1 MAIGII
7 RGPAGGGK
15 SQVIAAR
22 LRPGEVVID
31 FTRLYVALAG
41 VERGPDGRY
50 PVRHD
55 GDPRLALAEYV
66 RMVAVRQ
73 ASDRELSGY
82 ATTSDSRPEAV
93 ERLRDAGATGP
104 VETVDP
110 GREVVRARLADAGD
124 GRLVATVRASHR
136 QVVPMT
142 EIRCAV
148 ELRADDERRG
158 PGRLTGTL
166 LTYGEPRGDG
176 RERFAPGALRWPAD
190 GVVLRRQHSPFEPIT
205 RVVPEVRGDRV
216 VVDSPLP
223 DTKAGRDAATEV
235 RSGLFKGLSVEFRSV
250 AERYVAGVRE
260 IRRALLVGAGLV
272 DDPAYKLSRVEVR
285 ARGRRLWL

>member
-110 GREVVRARLADAGD
+110 GREVVRARLADA
-124 GRLVATVRASHR
+124 VT
-136 QVVPMT
+136 
-142 EIRCAV
+142 
-148 ELRADDERRG
+148 
-158 PGRLTGTL
+158 
-166 LTYGEPRGDG
+166 
-176 RERFAPGALRWPAD
+176 GALSQQCEIALGRWY
-190 GVVLRRQHSPFEPIT
+190 R
-205 RVVPEVRGDRV
+205 
-216 VVDSPLP
+216 
-223 DTKAGRDAATEV
+223 
-235 RSGLFKGLSVEFRSV
+235 
-250 AERYVAGVRE
+250 
-260 IRRALLVGAGLV
+260 
-272 DDPAYKLSRVEVR
+272 
-285 ARGRRLWL
+285 